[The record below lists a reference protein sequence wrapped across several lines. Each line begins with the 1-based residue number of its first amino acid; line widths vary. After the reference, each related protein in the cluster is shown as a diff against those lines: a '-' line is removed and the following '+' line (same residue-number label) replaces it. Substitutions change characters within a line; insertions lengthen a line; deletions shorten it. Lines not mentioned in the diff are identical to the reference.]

1 MHLYSQI
8 HCSYPIQHEFHHL
21 QLLNNT
27 EPGGEPELVKGK
39 RSCVLVDTRHDEQ
52 HRTWGRTRAC

>member
-1 MHLYSQI
+1 M
-8 HCSYPIQHEFHHL
+8 
-21 QLLNNT
+21 NNT